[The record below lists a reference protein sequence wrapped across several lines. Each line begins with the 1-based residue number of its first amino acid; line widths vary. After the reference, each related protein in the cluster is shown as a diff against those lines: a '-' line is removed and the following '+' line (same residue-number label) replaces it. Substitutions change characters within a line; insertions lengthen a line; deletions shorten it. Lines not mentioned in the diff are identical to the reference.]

1 MASTRSCS
9 RRRTAALTLAL
20 LAGALW
26 PGSIA
31 AAGNVG
37 GRIPLPDGF
46 QPEGIHVEPN
56 GTFYAGSLVDGTIL
70 VGNVKTG
77 ASHVLVTPP
86 AGRISVGL
94 EERAGLLFVAGG
106 PTGAFVYDASTGAT
120 VQAYDVGAGA
130 FVNDVVVTKDAAYF
144 TNSFA
149 AVLYR
154 VPLADGG
161 QPGDIETIPLTGDF
175 QLQDGFN
182 LNGIEASPNGKQLLA
197 VQSNTGDLFRID
209 PRSGETSLLD
219 VGAASLA
226 SGDGLLLRGH
236 TLFVG
241 RNTNVVDV
249 VHLDGSLRSGRLVG
263 EISSEDFDVATT
275 LGRQGDRLYVIQ
287 ARFDV
292 VPTAETE
299 YWIAVV
305 RTH

>member
-1 MASTRSCS
+1 MASTRTFS

-20 LAGALW
+20 VSAAVW

-31 AAGNVG
+31 AAARQTD
-37 GRIPLPDGF
+37 RIPLPAGF

-86 AGRISVGL
+86 AGRISAGM
-94 EERAGLLFVAGG
+94 EEHDGLLFVAGG

-120 VQAYDVGAGA
+120 VRAYDVGTGA

-149 AVLYR
+149 AVFYR
-154 VPLADGG
+154 VPLSNAG
-161 QPGDIETIPLTGDF
+161 QPGEIETIPLTGDF

-182 LNGIEASPNGKQLLA
+182 LNGIEASPNGKELLA

-209 PRSGETSLLD
+209 PRSGETSLVEL
-219 VGAASLA
+219 GGTSLA
-226 SGDGLLLRGH
+226 SGDGLLLQGH

-249 VHLDGSLRSGRLVG
+249 VRLDGSLRSGRLVR
-263 EISSEDFDVATT
+263 EISSADFDVATT

-292 VPTAETE
+292 APTPQTE

-305 RTH
+305 RAH

>member
-1 MASTRSCS
+1 VTTRTRS
-9 RRRTAALTLAL
+9 TARLAFIAL
-20 LAGALW
+20 LAAGALL
-26 PGSIA
+26 A
-31 AAGNVG
+31 ASAPAGAARAT

-86 AGRISVGL
+86 AGRISAGM
-94 EERAGLLFVAGG
+94 EEHDGLLFVAGG
-106 PTGAFVYDASTGAT
+106 PTGAFVYDAATGAT
-120 VQAYDVGAGA
+120 VRAYGVPVGS

-144 TNSFA
+144 TDSFA
-149 AVLYR
+149 AVYYR
-154 VPLADGG
+154 VPLSGG
-161 QPGDIETIPLTGDF
+161 GRPGDIETIPLTGDF
-175 QLQDGFN
+175 HLQDSFN
-182 LNGIEASPNGKQLLA
+182 LNGIEAAPNGKELLA

-209 PRSGETSLLD
+209 PRSGRTTLVDL
-219 VGAASLA
+219 GGASLSA
-226 SGDGLLLRGH
+226 GDGLLLQGH

-249 VHLDGSLRSGRLVG
+249 VHLDGSLRSGRLVR
-263 EISSEDFDVATT
+263 EISSPDFEVATT

-292 VPTAETE
+292 VPTPQTD

-305 RTH
+305 RAH

>member
-1 MASTRSCS
+1 MTDTRQ
-9 RRRTAALTLAL
+9 RPRLAVLAL
-20 LAGALW
+20 LAATALLAASVSAGAAT
-26 PGSIA
+26 SS
-31 AAGNVG
+31 

-77 ASHVLVTPP
+77 ASHALVTPP
-86 AGRISVGL
+86 AGRISAGL
-94 EERAGLLFVAGG
+94 EEHGGLLFVAGG

-120 VQAYDVGAGA
+120 VRAYDVGPGA
-130 FVNDVVVTKDAAYF
+130 FVNDVVVTKEAAYF
-144 TNSFA
+144 TDSFA
-149 AVLYR
+149 AVFYR
-154 VPLADGG
+154 VPLSLG

-175 QLQDGFN
+175 QLQDSFN
-182 LNGIEASPNGKQLLA
+182 LNGIEAAPNGKELLA
-197 VQSNTGDLFRID
+197 VQSNTGELFRID
-209 PRSGETSLLD
+209 PRSGRATLVDL
-219 VGAASLA
+219 GGASLA
-226 SGDGLLLRGH
+226 FGDGLLLQGH

-249 VHLDGSLRSGRLVG
+249 VRLDGSLRSGRVVD
-263 EISSEDFDVATT
+263 EISSADFEVATT

-292 VPTAETE
+292 VPTQQTE

-305 RTH
+305 RAH

>member
-1 MASTRSCS
+1 VTTGIRSTARL
-9 RRRTAALTLAL
+9 AALVLLAACAL
-20 LAGALW
+20 LFAPAPAGAAR
-26 PGSIA
+26 SS
-31 AAGNVG
+31 

-86 AGRISVGL
+86 AGRISVGM
-94 EERAGLLFVAGG
+94 EEHDGLVFVAGG

-120 VQAYDVGAGA
+120 VRTYDVGTGA
-130 FVNDVVVTKDAAYF
+130 FVNDVVVTKDAAFF

-149 AVLYR
+149 AVFYR
-154 VPLADGG
+154 VPLSNGG

-182 LNGIEASPNGKQLLA
+182 LNGIEASPNGKELLA

-209 PRSGETSLLD
+209 PRSGETSLVDL
-219 VGAASLA
+219 GGASLA
-226 SGDGLLLRGH
+226 SGDGLLLQGH
-236 TLFVG
+236 TLYVG

-249 VHLDGSLRSGRLVG
+249 VHLDGSLRSGHLVRA
-263 EISSEDFDVATT
+263 ISSADFDVATT

-292 VPTAETE
+292 APTPQTE

-305 RTH
+305 RAH